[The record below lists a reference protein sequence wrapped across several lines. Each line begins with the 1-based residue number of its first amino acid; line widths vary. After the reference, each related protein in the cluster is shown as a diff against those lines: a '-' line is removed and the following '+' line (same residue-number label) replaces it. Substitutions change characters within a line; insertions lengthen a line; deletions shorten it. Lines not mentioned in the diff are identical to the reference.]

1 VAVNRPGWDR
11 WQSLYDD
18 PNRAVAKRL
27 RIVQRLI
34 RGFLTGRGA
43 EPVRVVSMC
52 AGQGRDVLEVL
63 ADHPVRGRV
72 RGRLVE
78 LEPANTAEAARRARE
93 AGLEEIEVVTG
104 DASVT
109 DAYEG
114 AVPADLVLA
123 CGIFGNIP
131 DEDVR
136 RTIGM
141 LPQLCARGAT
151 VIWTRHRR
159 PPDVAPTIRGW
170 FADAGFAELAFEST
184 EAEPPGPGAFPAQGV
199 GAHRWQHD
207 PVPLQAGVRMF
218 TFFS

>member
-1 VAVNRPGWDR
+1 MNRPGWDR
-11 WQSLYDD
+11 WQSLYED

-27 RIVQRLI
+27 QIIQRFI
-34 RGFLTGRGA
+34 REALASRES

-63 ADHPVRGRV
+63 ADHPARDRV
-72 RGRLVE
+72 SGRLVE
-78 LEPANTAEAARRARE
+78 LDPANTAEAAQRARD
-93 AGLEEIEVVTG
+93 AGLDRIEVVTG

-109 DAYEG
+109 DAYVG
-114 AVPADLVLA
+114 TVPADLVLA
-123 CGIFGNIP
+123 CGIFGNVP
-131 DEDVR
+131 DGDVR
-136 RTIGM
+136 RSIGM

-159 PPDVAPTIRGW
+159 PPDLTPTIRGW

-184 EAEPPGPGAFPAQGV
+184 EAELPGPGAFPAQGV
-199 GAHRWQHD
+199 GAHRWQQD
-207 PVPLQAGVRMF
+207 PVPLQAGGRMF

>member
-1 VAVNRPGWDR
+1 MNRPGWDR

-27 RIVQRLI
+27 RIIQRLI
-34 RGFLTGRGA
+34 REALAGREGD
-43 EPVRVVSMC
+43 PVRVVSMC

-63 ADHPVRGRV
+63 ADHPARDRV
-72 RGRLVE
+72 SGRLVE
-78 LEPANTAEAARRARE
+78 LDPANTAEAARRARD
-93 AGLEEIEVVTG
+93 AGLDRIEVVTD
-104 DASVT
+104 DASLT
-109 DAYEG
+109 DAYVG

-123 CGIFGNIP
+123 CGIFGNVP
-131 DEDVR
+131 DGDVR

-141 LPQLCARGAT
+141 LSQLCARGAT

-159 PPDVAPTIRGW
+159 PPDLTPPIRGW
-170 FADAGFAELAFEST
+170 FADAGFAELAFAST
-184 EAEPPGPGAFPAQGV
+184 EAESPGPGAFPAQGV

-207 PVPLQAGVRMF
+207 PVPLRAGVRMF